1 MKTEEY
7 TYDLPRE
14 LIAQYPLQQR
24 DASRL
29 LAFFKDEG
37 RIEHRRFNEIADFF
51 KEGDLL
57 VLNDTKVIPARLL
70 GKKETG
76 GKVEVLLAERL
87 GNSNGTEVWKTLINP
102 SKSIKIKGTISFGN
116 GLNAEV
122 VDRSDGLW
130 KLVFSA
136 TGRVRDALE
145 QVGTMPLPP
154 YINRLADER
163 DNESYQTVFAKREGA
178 IAAPTAGLHFTT
190 ELLTHLED
198 MGVDCRFLTL
208 HVGPGT
214 FLPVKSE
221 HVKDH
226 SMLPEYYEMDE
237 ETFEAV
243 KDKKAKGERIIA
255 VGSTATRAL
264 EASVVDGW
272 EEPRINGLT
281 DLFIYP
287 GYKFKVIS
295 GMITNFHLPR
305 STLLM
310 LVAALIGRDAAM
322 TVYNEALKM
331 RYRFYS
337 YGDAMMII

>member
-1 MKTEEY
+1 
-7 TYDLPRE
+7 
-14 LIAQYPLQQR
+14 
-24 DASRL
+24 
-29 LAFFKDEG
+29 
-37 RIEHRRFNEIADFF
+37 
-51 KEGDLL
+51 
-57 VLNDTKVIPARLL
+57 
-70 GKKETG
+70 
-76 GKVEVLLAERL
+76 
-87 GNSNGTEVWKTLINP
+87 
-102 SKSIKIKGTISFGN
+102 
-116 GLNAEV
+116 V
-122 VDRSDGLW
+122 VDRSDRSW

-136 TGRVRDALE
+136 PGRVRDALE
-145 QVGTMPLPP
+145 EIGTIPLPP
-154 YINRLADER
+154 YIKRPVGEG
-163 DNESYQTVFAKREGA
+163 DNESYQTVFAKRGGA
-178 IAAPTAGLHFTT
+178 IAAPTAGLHFTPV
-190 ELLTHLED
+190 LLKYLED
-198 MGVDCRFLTL
+198 KGVDCRFITL

-226 SMLPEYYEMDE
+226 SMLPEYYEMNK

-243 KDKKAKGERIIA
+243 KDKKAKGKRIIA
-255 VGSTATRAL
+255 VGSTATRTL
-264 EASVVDGW
+264 EASVMDGW
-272 EEPRINGLT
+272 EEPRLKGLT

-310 LVAALIGRDAAM
+310 LIAAFIGRDAAM